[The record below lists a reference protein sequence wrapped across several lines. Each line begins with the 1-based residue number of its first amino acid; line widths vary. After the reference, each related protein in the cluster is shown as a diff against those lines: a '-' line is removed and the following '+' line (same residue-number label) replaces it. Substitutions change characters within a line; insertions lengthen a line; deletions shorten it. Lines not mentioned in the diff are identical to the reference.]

1 MGEATEYAKSMFQ
14 FGERIKELELKN
26 NQLVQQYD
34 ETNREREEWHQAAT
48 SLLKDKEKLMAD
60 YAHAN
65 LAAREA
71 RDKVKKLEAR
81 VDELEATKSSQPAGP
96 QLEHSR
102 DYVERLKHQT
112 MRLRDERDAAIRE
125 MQQANQLASAA
136 LADQNATIDVVLAKV
151 AKIRRQRREL
161 RRLNRKILEAYGLAQ
176 RRLEF
181 ATELAIELGV
191 VRTKL
196 EEGGE

>member
-48 SLLKDKEKLMAD
+48 SLLRDKEKLMAD

-71 RDKVKKLEAR
+71 RAKVNKLEAR

-96 QLEHSR
+96 QFEHSR
-102 DYVERLKHQT
+102 DYVT

-151 AKIRRQRREL
+151 AKIQRQRREL

>member
-1 MGEATEYAKSMFQ
+1 MG
-14 FGERIKELELKN
+14 
-26 NQLVQQYD
+26 
-34 ETNREREEWHQAAT
+34 
-48 SLLKDKEKLMAD
+48 
-60 YAHAN
+60 
-65 LAAREA
+65 
-71 RDKVKKLEAR
+71 
-81 VDELEATKSSQPAGP
+81 EATKSSQPAGP
-96 QLEHSR
+96 QFEHSR

-136 LADQNATIDVVLAKV
+136 LADQNATIDVVLAKA